1 MAKPSMIMRLDK
13 KLVID
18 IGFRDRLQYTF
29 RISMNG
35 TISAKIMGKLIIDNT
50 PMTLEGNT
58 RSKLKVGRKYHSGNI
73 SEGVEK
79 ASAGS
84 PNPYGEATAKPI
96 RR

>member
-1 MAKPSMIMRLDK
+1 
-13 KLVID
+13 
-18 IGFRDRLQYTF
+18 
-29 RISMNG
+29 MNG
-35 TISAKIMGKLIIDNT
+35 TISTKIMGKLTIDNT
-50 PMTLEGNT
+50 PMTLEDNT

-84 PNPYGEATAKPI
+84 STPFREVTAKPI